1 MKPNSLAAALTAATL
16 LLAAA
21 TNAAAQSNAKA
32 RAEVFDAV
40 VKTVSEQF
48 YDPAFHGVNWPDVHA
63 RYRVR
68 PGGVTSDVE
77 LQRLIEQMLGELRS
91 SHLYVYRTVPGSS
104 GVGFAARIEPVDGVD
119 TVLELAPLS
128 DARAKGLKPGDRL
141 VDGVSAL
148 NGPAGTVADVKVQRC
163 DGSTTQLKIRRER
176 WQFPLEHPGWRWSR
190 IRIAADKVIG
200 YIRIDRFDD
209 GAAELADEA
218 MAELGRTQGLVIDI
232 RANSGGNI
240 SALRL
245 ASYFVERGDP
255 SFALLSRPYLQKLGR
270 AVTAADIAAAPK
282 VIGRYRGGDV
292 AEALSKGGGAAT
304 FHLENLGD
312 KRYRAPVVVLLG
324 PGTASAAEGFA
335 WGMKTWSNARLIG
348 APTAGAILS
357 GEDFDIA
364 PGWSLTVPVAG
375 HWSAD
380 AEDLNDKAVTPHEV
394 VPETRADLC
403 VGRDA
408 GAELAVAIL
417 AGVRAQVAN

>member
-1 MKPNSLAAALTAATL
+1 MKPNSLAAVLAAIL
-16 LLAAA
+16 LLPAA
-21 TNAAAQSNAKA
+21 TNVAAQSNDKS

-40 VKTVSEQF
+40 VNTVSEQF
-48 YDPAFHGVNWPDVHA
+48 YDPAFHGVNWTAVHA
-63 RYRVR
+63 RYRARLGEVAN
-68 PGGVTSDVE
+68 DAD
-77 LQRLIEQMLGELRS
+77 LQRLIEQMLGELKS

-104 GVGFAARIEPVDGVD
+104 GVGLGARIEPINGID

-128 DARAKGLKPGDRL
+128 DARAKGLKPGDRIA
-141 VDGVSAL
+141 DGVSAL
-148 NGPAGTVADVKVQRC
+148 NGPAGTVAEVKVQRC
-163 DGSTTQLKIRRER
+163 DGTTTQLKIRRER

-190 IRIAADKVIG
+190 IRVAPDKAIG

-209 GAAELADEA
+209 GAAELADQA
-218 MAELGRTQGLVIDI
+218 MSELGRTQGLVIDI

-240 SALRL
+240 SAMRL
-245 ASYFVERGDP
+245 ASYFVDRGGP

-282 VIGRYRGGDV
+282 VIGRYRGADV

-304 FHLENLGD
+304 FYVENLGD

-324 PGTASAAEGFA
+324 PGTGSAAEGFA

-348 APTAGAILS
+348 ATTAGAILS

-380 AEDLNDKAVTPHEV
+380 GEDLNDKPVTPHEV

-403 VGRDA
+403 AGRDA
-408 GAELAVAIL
+408 GAERAVAIL
-417 AGVRAQVAN
+417 AGV